1 MIKKVTEEH
10 HGKVRFNVSR
20 QLQRVPNFLGENRPQ
35 SQNSK
40 RQYNSQTITLRK
52 SEKDIQTSLGG
63 HIQKILFY
71 HIFTKATGNI
81 N

>member
-1 MIKKVTEEH
+1 MLADNFSEFLISW
-10 HGKVRFNVSR
+10 GKIDLKAKTLNDSI
-20 QLQRVPNFLGENRPQ
+20 
-35 SQNSK
+35 S
-40 RQYNSQTITLRK
+40 SQTITIRK

>member
-1 MIKKVTEEH
+1 MLADNFSEFLISW
-10 HGKVRFNVSR
+10 GKIDLKAKTLNDSI
-20 QLQRVPNFLGENRPQ
+20 
-35 SQNSK
+35 S
-40 RQYNSQTITLRK
+40 SQTITLRK
-52 SEKDIQTSLGG
+52 SEKDIQTSLVG